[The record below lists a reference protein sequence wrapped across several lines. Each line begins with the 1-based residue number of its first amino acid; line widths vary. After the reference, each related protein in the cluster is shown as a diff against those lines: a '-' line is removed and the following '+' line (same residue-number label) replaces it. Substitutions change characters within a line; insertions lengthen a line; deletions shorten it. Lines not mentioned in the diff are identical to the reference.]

1 MRVVGGI
8 GVPHTPH
15 FPPIVDSDA
24 DGADALRRLYGELRS
39 RLESMAPDVIVFFSS
54 DHYNLFFAESV
65 PIFSVGVA
73 DSAWGPSD
81 YDLQRYEVP
90 LDGALGQ
97 TLQVRLMLAGFDVG
111 RTREFE
117 LDHPF
122 TIPLHFLVPRMD
134 IPVVPFWVSAFMRP
148 LPSAARCVAL
158 GAAIRTILESLE
170 DDRRVAVVGT
180 GSFSLEIG
188 GPRMSPV
195 SHTGVPAP
203 GWVDR
208 VMELMSAA
216 DLDALVAE
224 ATDEQLWEAGN
235 AGGEVLLWL
244 TMLATLPGSPPPVF
258 LEAQPEFGHG
268 YGAWALEKEP
278 I

>member
-1 MRVVGGI
+1 M
-8 GVPHTPH
+8 T
-15 FPPIVDSDA
+15 
-24 DGADALRRLYGELRS
+24 
-39 RLESMAPDVIVFFSS
+39 PDVILFLSS
-54 DHYNLFFAESV
+54 DHCNLFFAESV

-73 DSAWGPSD
+73 DSAWGSSD
-81 YDLQRYEVP
+81 YDLQRYQVP
-90 LDGALGQ
+90 LDRTLGEM
-97 TLQVRLMLAGFDVG
+97 LQQRLVSAGFDVG

-122 TIPLHFLVPRMD
+122 TIPLHFLVAAMD
-134 IPVVPFWVSAFMRP
+134 SPDRAVLDQRVHASTAERRA
-148 LPSAARCVAL
+148 LPGL
-158 GAAIRTILESLE
+158 GAAIRDILQGSD
-170 DDRRVAVVGT
+170 DDRRVVVIGT

-188 GPRMSPV
+188 GPRMSAV

-208 VMELMSAA
+208 VLELMSAA

-244 TMLATLPGSPPPVF
+244 TMPATLPGPPRPAF
-258 LEAQPEFGHG
+258 LEAQREFAHG
-268 YGAWALEKEP
+268 YGVWELTGATA
-278 I
+278 

>member
-15 FPPIVDSDA
+15 FPPIVDSNA
-24 DGADALRRLYGELRS
+24 DGADALRRLYGELRAQ
-39 RLESMAPDVIVFFSS
+39 LESMSPDVIVFFSS

-73 DSAWGPSD
+73 DTAWGPSD
-81 YDLQRYEVP
+81 YDLQRYEVRLDAP
-90 LDGALGQ
+90 LGRV
-97 TLQVRLMLAGFDVG
+97 LQERLVSAGFDVG

-122 TIPLHFLVPRMD
+122 TIPLHFLVPGMD
-134 IPVVPFWVSAFMRP
+134 IPIVPFWISAFMRP
-148 LPSAARCVAL
+148 LPGAGRCVAL
-158 GAAIRTILESLE
+158 GTAVREILESLE
-170 DDRRVAVVGT
+170 DNRRVVVIGT

-188 GPRMSPV
+188 GPRMSAA

-208 VMELMSAA
+208 VVELMSVA
-216 DLDALVAE
+216 DLDALIGE

-244 TMLATLPGSPPPVF
+244 TMLATLPGPPRPAF
-258 LEAQPEFGHG
+258 LEAQHAFGHA
-268 YGAWALEKEP
+268 YGAWPTERLSA
-278 I
+278 

>member
-1 MRVVGGI
+1 MKLVGGI

-15 FPPIVDSDA
+15 FPAIVDHDA
-24 DGADALRRLYGELRS
+24 DGADALRRLYGDLR
-39 RLESMAPDVIVFFSS
+39 RQLESMAPDVIVFFSS
-54 DHYNLFFAESV
+54 DHYNLFFAESI

-90 LDGALGQ
+90 LDASLAD
-97 TLQVRLMLAGFDVG
+97 TLQERLVSARFDVG
-111 RTREFE
+111 RTRDFE

-122 TIPLHFLVPRMD
+122 TIPLHFLVPAMD
-134 IPVVPFWVSAFMRP
+134 IPIVPFWISAFMRP
-148 LPSAARCVAL
+148 LPSARRCVAL
-158 GAAIRTILESLE
+158 GHAIRTILEAIE
-170 DDRRVAVVGT
+170 DDRRVVVIGT

-203 GWVDR
+203 RWVDR
-208 VMELMSAA
+208 IMELMTRA
-216 DLDALVAE
+216 DLETLMAE
-224 ATDEQLWEAGN
+224 ATDEQMWEAGN

-244 TMLATLPGSPPPVF
+244 TMLATLPGPPRPAF

-268 YGAWALEKEP
+268 YGAWAPAHSLV
-278 I
+278 